1 MKRSKILTLSALAAV
16 VAIGAVAIPA
26 IAGAG
31 PFGNCGPHGRWGPMG
46 GWGPGTMQFMQGWS
60 GRGPGGGGFAGNPM
74 IKALDANGDGIVTPE
89 EAKAGVAA
97 LLKKHDADGN
107 GSLSKKEFGDLVADM
122 ARGIVERPFTMLDA
136 DNDGQVSLAE
146 INAPAQMMAR
156 MHAWRSGQA
165 TPETA
170 PQKP

>member
-1 MKRSKILTLSALAAV
+1 MKRGTILTLGAVAAAV
-16 VAIGAVAIPA
+16 AIAAVAIPA
-26 IAGAG
+26 IAGGG
-31 PFGNCGPHGRWGPMG
+31 PFGNCGPHGGWGPMG
-46 GWGPGTMQFMQGWS
+46 GWGPGMRFMQ
-60 GRGPGGGGFAGNPM
+60 GGGGFAGNPM
-74 IKALDANGDGIVTPE
+74 IKALDANGDGVVTPE

-107 GSLSKKEFGDLVADM
+107 GSLSKKEFGELVADM
-122 ARGIVERPFTMLDA
+122 ARGFAERPFTMLDA

-156 MHAWRSGQA
+156 MHAWRHGQA
-165 TPETA
+165 TPENA